1 MPVAFHPGGTIKDE
15 IEARGISA
23 NRLALDLGIPANR
36 VTAII
41 NAKRAVSAD
50 TAMRLGAYFGNGA
63 RFWLTLQTN
72 YDLAVAERDHGKEI
86 ARTVRKP
93 EAA

>member
-1 MPVAFHPGGTIKDE
+1 MPVPVHPGGTIKDE
-15 IEARGISA
+15 IEARRISA
-23 NRLALDLGIPANR
+23 NRLAIDLGVPANR
-36 VTAII
+36 VSAII
-41 NAKRAVSAD
+41 NGNRAISAD
-50 TAMRLGAYFGNGA
+50 TAMRLGTYFGNDA